1 MAVLRGLHWAQHY
14 CMTLTVLSVLWFVV
28 RRGEADW
35 PLAGMTAFAPTLMR
49 AGCGYDRRGAGEE
62 LSARFLQLTRNLPK
76 ATRVCLSAPLSCS
89 NAPL

>member
-14 CMTLTVLSVLWFVV
+14 CMALTVLSVLWFVV

-62 LSARFLQLTRNLPK
+62 LSARFLQ
-76 ATRVCLSAPLSCS
+76 PLQLRFQRQLCRKIVG
-89 NAPL
+89 NIGAA